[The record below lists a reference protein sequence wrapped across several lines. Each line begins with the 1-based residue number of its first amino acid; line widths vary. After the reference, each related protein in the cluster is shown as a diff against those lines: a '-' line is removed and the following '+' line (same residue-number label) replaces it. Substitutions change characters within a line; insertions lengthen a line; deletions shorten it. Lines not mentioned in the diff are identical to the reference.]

1 MSQEAEQI
9 RNKLKEKAKPEKVFF
24 VKRILA
30 TPFEVLGVM
39 VPDSREIAKQYN
51 NLDVYE
57 IYNLFDELI
66 KSKIHE
72 ERSMAIHIL
81 QQYKKKFSLETW
93 KFLRARMQYFQTWD
107 IIDWLATDVFAEIL
121 KNNLELT
128 GEIKEMA
135 ESKNFWERRLAIES
149 TYRLIKQNKMDLTFL
164 LAEKLIYDNNTYVQ
178 KAAGWMLREAG
189 KRNRHAVKDFIMMHL
204 DMKPIAFSYATE
216 KMKEL
221 RGVRKAKQKPYFIII
236 RGPAGVG
243 KTTIAKMLEER
254 LKGIV
259 IHIDRLLE
267 KYGLDYVNLE
277 AGCIEDKNLLKINR
291 EVIPEVKKRLKEGRK
306 IIFDGNF
313 YSKNQLED
321 LIKRLKTEGYIFT
334 LKADIDECLK
344 RDKTRKELG
353 EKGIREV
360 HALVSRFDSGIIMNV
375 NNKSAE
381 EVVKDILSVLPK

>member
-1 MSQEAEQI
+1 MVISTSIVIFPSEFLLISNLVLKSSYCQYQTVVLLTEKVSIKSFLGMSFLANLPSNRRCSGFNLTMIVLSNFSIGIMSQEAEQI

-81 QQYKKKFSLETW
+81 QQYTKKFSLETW

-149 TYRLIKQNKMDLTFL
+149 TYRLIKKNKMDLTF
-164 LAEKLIYDNNTYVQ
+164 
-178 KAAGWMLREAG
+178 
-189 KRNRHAVKDFIMMHL
+189 F
-204 DMKPIAFSYATE
+204 
-216 KMKEL
+216 
-221 RGVRKAKQKPYFIII
+221 
-236 RGPAGVG
+236 
-243 KTTIAKMLEER
+243 
-254 LKGIV
+254 
-259 IHIDRLLE
+259 
-267 KYGLDYVNLE
+267 
-277 AGCIEDKNLLKINR
+277 
-291 EVIPEVKKRLKEGRK
+291 
-306 IIFDGNF
+306 
-313 YSKNQLED
+313 
-321 LIKRLKTEGYIFT
+321 
-334 LKADIDECLK
+334 
-344 RDKTRKELG
+344 
-353 EKGIREV
+353 
-360 HALVSRFDSGIIMNV
+360 
-375 NNKSAE
+375 
-381 EVVKDILSVLPK
+381 